1 MRIPPPEITSNYEG
15 SSLNFALLSNE
26 VHQKDIQFLS
36 SLISIVL
43 EMDNKAL
50 RFTRYV
56 KWILLVDFII
66 IFVILSL
73 SPLLLYWNCEYTF
86 FKLQSKNFII
96 IKVLFHNQKEPYK
109 EKKMRMRHNAS
120 LLLNFIFIH
129 IFIMPQYFFPAGFRQ
144 QASVSPSFNIFLFI
158 LSTIFICNGMI
169 VGLWLVWLDD
179 FDEVWAV
186 GSSLNLITE
195 EDKVKSWFYEFLL
208 VNSQNYFEFFVS
220 NFVILEIWIRNFR

>member
-36 SLISIVL
+36 SLILIVL

-73 SPLLLYWNCEYTF
+73 SPLLPYWNCEYTF
-86 FKLQSKNFII
+86 FLNYRARTLLSSKSFFISRRNLI
-96 IKVLFHNQKEPYK
+96 RR
-109 EKKMRMRHNAS
+109 KKMRMRHNAS

-129 IFIMPQYFFPAGFRQ
+129 IFLLCLNISFPRASDSRLVFHLLLTSFFSYWVQY
-144 QASVSPSFNIFLFI
+144 LFV
-158 LSTIFICNGMI
+158 MAW
-169 VGLWLVWLDD
+169 LWDCDL
-179 FDEVWAV
+179 FDW
-186 GSSLNLITE
+186 
-195 EDKVKSWFYEFLL
+195 
-208 VNSQNYFEFFVS
+208 
-220 NFVILEIWIRNFR
+220 VILMKFELLEVP